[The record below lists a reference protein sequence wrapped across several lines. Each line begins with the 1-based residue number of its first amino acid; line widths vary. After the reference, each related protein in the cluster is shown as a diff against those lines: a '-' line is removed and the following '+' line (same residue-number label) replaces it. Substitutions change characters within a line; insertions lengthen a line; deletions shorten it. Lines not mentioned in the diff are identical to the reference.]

1 MANDQTIYDDEGR
14 VNEQEMAEMLAEY
27 QYAKSQGFTDWIY
40 KNKPIGNGDMLIEAL
55 ENTNLQD
62 QYIKEVGLPLDTEL
76 EY

>member
-1 MANDQTIYDDEGR
+1 MAHDQTIYDDER
-14 VNEQEMAEMLAEY
+14 SNDEEMMEALAEY

-55 ENTNLQD
+55 EDTTLQEA
-62 QYIKEVGLPLDTEL
+62 YIKEAGLPLDTEL

>member
-1 MANDQTIYDDEGR
+1 MAHDQTIYDDER
-14 VNEQEMAEMLAEY
+14 SNDAEMMEALAEY
-27 QYAKSQGFTDWIY
+27 QYAKGQGFTDWIY

-62 QYIKEVGLPLDTEL
+62 QYIKEAGLPLDVEL